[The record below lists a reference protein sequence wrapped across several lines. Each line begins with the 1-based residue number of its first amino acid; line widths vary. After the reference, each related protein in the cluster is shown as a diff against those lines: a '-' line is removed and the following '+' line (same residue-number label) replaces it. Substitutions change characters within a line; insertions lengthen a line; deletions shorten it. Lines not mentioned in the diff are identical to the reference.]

1 MNKDK
6 LKIIGLNGS
15 LRKKSYNGAAL
26 RFAQKNM
33 PDNSELEILDLSKLP
48 FFNED
53 VEAEGIPSVV
63 SEFIDKL
70 LQADGFLISTPEYNY
85 SIPPVLK
92 NAIDWASRDERMP
105 FKDKWVALMSA
116 SMGGLGGARAQYHLR
131 QVGIYPEMRFLNK
144 PEVFIGSA
152 HTKFDDAGNLV
163 DEFTQKSIIKL
174 VNTLI
179 DNINKQ

>member
-15 LRKKSYNGAAL
+15 LRQKSYNRAAL

-33 PDNSELEILDLSKLP
+33 PENSELEILDLSKLP

-53 VEAEGIPSVV
+53 VEAQGVPSVV

-116 SMGGLGGARAQYHLR
+116 SMGWLGGARAQYHFR
-131 QVGIYPEMRFLNK
+131 QVGVFLEMRFLNK
-144 PEVFIGSA
+144 PEVFIGNA
-152 HTKFDDAGNLV
+152 HTKFDDGGELT
-163 DEFTQKSIIKL
+163 DEFTQKVIFKL

-179 DNINKQ
+179 NNINKQ